1 MDKYH
6 EDLGDRLNADMRAC
20 GVQVKGMGRG
30 SESERSG
37 ALAKFARAHS
47 LALPLSAGVE
57 EGPSDADGDLL
68 DKLWIEVVGDG
79 RLMSAFAKD
88 VGFVLSRTGV
98 YRRDR
103 SPVTINHESGAMEE
117 LEEHRF
123 RSYVEKDIVCWKW
136 KAYGK
141 SGLKKEPVTMSA
153 AVARG
158 CLSSDFFIDQLRPLL
173 KVNYSRMPIMR
184 PDGTMELLKEGYDSQ
199 GRFYTMPSGIAI
211 DETMPLEKAVAILRD
226 YLKEFP
232 FEDERSRAVQLAA
245 MLAMFGANLLPLT
258 SPRMNFVYD
267 ANKPRSGKT
276 LLAVMALAPVCGEVA
291 VRTLPEKEK
300 DLETVIEAATLG
312 SKPYLLLDDLEGTI
326 KNRTLNAFLTAS
338 HVDVRIFHTQRSVS
352 VPKVSTVFMTGNN
365 LNLSPDIAGR
375 SLVCKLFVEE
385 ADVQGR
391 KINRVISFPYLYR
404 PHIRGEFLS
413 ALWAIVRFWAENG
426 RPSGAA
432 ALQGFQEWS
441 EIFGGMVQ
449 LAGFEDP
456 LQPMKEDASLDP
468 QFEDMRALVTS
479 LLSAVPAD
487 DKLAYFEFDE
497 LVKKCRELN
506 CFPAAIDGKEKV
518 EKDGTGR
525 VIATHFDLSAK
536 SRSILGKIF
545 TDRYGGSIFHIKLE
559 GGILVK
565 VKFGNR
571 GRKRDKRYL
580 LSVVD

>member
-1 MDKYH
+1 M
-6 EDLGDRLNADMRAC
+6 
-20 GVQVKGMGRG
+20 
-30 SESERSG
+30 SEQSD
-37 ALAKFARAHS
+37 ALAKFARDHG
-47 LALPLSAGVE
+47 LTLP
-57 EGPSDADGDLL
+57 PSSGIEAAPDDADGDLL
-68 DKLWIEVVGDG
+68 DKLWVEVVGDG
-79 RLMSAFAKD
+79 RRLSAFAKD
-88 VGFVLSRTGV
+88 IGFVLAHNGV

-103 SPVTINHESGAMEE
+103 IPVTINRETGAMEP

-123 RSYVEKDIVCWKW
+123 RSYVEKDLVCWKW

-141 SGLKKEPVTMSA
+141 AGLKKEPITMPA
-153 AVARG
+153 ATAKG
-158 CLSSDFFIDQLRPLL
+158 CLASDFFIDQQRPLL
-173 KVNYSRMPIMR
+173 KVNFVRMPIMR
-184 PDGTMELLKEGYDSQ
+184 PDGTVELLKEGYDPQSK
-199 GRFYTMPSGIAI
+199 FYTMPSGIDI
-211 DETMPLEKAVAILRD
+211 NESMPLEKAVSILRD

-232 FEDERSRAVQLAA
+232 FEDSRSMAVQLAA
-245 MLAMFGANLLPLT
+245 MLAIFGANLLPLT

-276 LLAVMALAPVCGEVA
+276 LLAVMALSPVCGEVA

-300 DLETVIEAATLG
+300 DLETIIEAVTLG
-312 SKPYLLLDDLEGTI
+312 SKPYLLLDDLEGMI

-338 HVDVRIFHTQRSVS
+338 HVDVRIFHTQRTVS
-352 VPKVSTVFMTGNN
+352 VPKVATVFLTGNN

-375 SLVCKLFVEE
+375 SLVCRLFVEE
-385 ADVQGR
+385 ADVQAR
-391 KINRVISFPYLYR
+391 KIQRIINERYLCQ

-413 ALWAIVRFWAENG
+413 ALWAIVKHWSEHG
-426 RPSGAA
+426 RPSGET

-449 LAGFEDP
+449 MAGFEDP

-506 CFPAAIDGKEKV
+506 CFPGAIDGKEKV
-518 EKDGTGR
+518 EKDENGR

-559 GGILVK
+559 GGMMVK

-580 LSVVD
+580 LTVVE